1 MENGLNIRIY
11 GEKGTLEWTQEEP
24 NTLWVRWSDKPVEMR
39 RTATDFVGTAASS
52 NVRLPAGH
60 PEGYIEAFANI
71 YRAFA
76 EDLSGIIDGTDDH
89 NPSKDYPG
97 SKDGLRGMS
106 FLDAVVRS
114 RTSDDKW
121 ISLI

>member
-1 MENGLNIRIY
+1 
-11 GEKGTLEWTQEEP
+11 
-24 NTLWVRWSDKPVEMR
+24 MR
-39 RTATDFVGTAASS
+39 RTATDFVGSAASS

-60 PEGYIEAFANI
+60 PEGYMEAFANI

-76 EDLSGIIDGTDDH
+76 EDLSGVIDGTNDR
-89 NPSKDYPG
+89 NGLKDYPG

-121 ISLI
+121 ISLN